1 MEITSIPNITMYSR
15 SLPHV
20 LILRFVILI
29 SQPVGRGDKDSPCLL
44 HITKASERKKD
55 NFSIM
60 P

>member
-1 MEITSIPNITMYSR
+1 MEITTIPYIAVYSR

-29 SQPVGRGDKDSPCLL
+29 SQPVGRGDKDSPRLL
-44 HITKASERKKD
+44 HITKAGERKKD